1 MVESNVSILK
11 ANIQEGRNAE
21 EVFLNSRA
29 TASLTVTNIVP
40 IDNNSLPIDTSRTFQ
55 GQDGNDAFVNY
66 LNSIQAFLEEI
77 FKDLKRFEE
86 I

>member
-11 ANIQEGRNAE
+11 ANIHEGRNAE

-40 IDNNSLPIDTSRTFQ
+40 IDNNSLPIDTSRTF
-55 GQDGNDAFVNY
+55 
-66 LNSIQAFLEEI
+66 
-77 FKDLKRFEE
+77 
-86 I
+86 